1 MSTFFTGLMV
11 ACGPIFLLLLK
22 FFGTKLMDM
31 LGNWLQVK
39 TKSETFGHFV
49 RRIDDVAFKVVK
61 TVYNTYVQAIQKKE
75 GRKLTAEEKK
85 TAKELAVNK
94 LKSYLGPTGLK
105 ELLETWEMSDQE
117 GDAYL
122 EDHIEAALYDAK
134 HGKLSGLGNG
144 SINMNHP
151 PVVGVVAPA

>member
-1 MSTFFTGLMV
+1 MWSTFFSGLLV

-31 LGNWLQVK
+31 LGNWLEVK
-39 TKSETFGHFV
+39 TKSESFGHFIK
-49 RRIDDVAFKVVK
+49 RIDDAAYKIVK
-61 TVYNTYVQAIQKKE
+61 TVYNTYIQAIQKKE
-75 GRKLTAEEKK
+75 GRKLTDAEKANAKK
-85 TAKELAVNK
+85 LAMDK

-122 EDHIEAALYDAK
+122 EDQIEAAIYDAK
-134 HGKLSGLGNG
+134 HGKLSGIGNG
-144 SINMNHP
+144 SINLAHP
-151 PVVGVVAPA
+151 MVDAPSPA